1 MSNLL
6 ELPRALPTL
15 LAIYYLGTEIVFQRF
30 SRIRS
35 RDMRMVYRC

>member
-6 ELPRALPTL
+6 ELPRTADA